1 MDIENLRK
9 ENNLIDLF
17 CTLGQISSPSGQE
30 DNVSD
35 KIIEIL
41 TAAGIKAEYDDFKNV
56 IAKIPATDSS
66 KKPLALSAHMDV
78 IGDNSP
84 VNIRYDGKF
93 IETDKKRTLGADDK
107 AGVAAAMKLAM
118 EIVNNKELKHGG
130 LELVFTKDEEQG
142 LSGINHFDFSRLE
155 SEYVLVID
163 ADKAGQILVAGASYT
178 NALLTVNAPKG
189 GHSGIDIAD
198 KTRANA
204 VKLIAELI
212 NAIPQGVYKA
222 NELGVITSINVG
234 SVIGGGVEP
243 CIKQI
248 SDESIKADSYIDYI
262 SEKSMTNLIN
272 TRARARYSIRS
283 SEVSTENELIAKIQQ
298 IVADFNKKYDG
309 IASAEFLVT
318 PHLPAFE
325 RSSDDTIEKVGK
337 EACEKAGITPDISS
351 FHAGAE
357 THVYAKQKNKN
368 GVPFKPYLIGSADVF
383 NMYSSDE
390 KMDAASYLKGYES
403 IKNMFLIFN
412 S

>member
-1 MDIENLRK
+1 MDIETLRK

-17 CTLGQISSPSGQE
+17 CTLAQIPSPSGQE
-30 DNVSD
+30 DNVSA

-41 TAAGIKAEYDDFKNV
+41 TKAGIKAEHDSFKNV
-56 IAKIPATDSS
+56 IAKVPATDPS

-84 VNIRYDGKF
+84 VNLRYDGKF

-118 EIVNNKELKHGG
+118 EIASDKDLKHGG

-142 LSGINHFDFSRLE
+142 LSGINNFDFSQLE

-178 NALLTVNAPKG
+178 NALLTVTTPKG

-222 NELGVITSINVG
+222 NELGVITSINIG

-309 IASAEFLVT
+309 IASAEFLAT

-325 RSSDDTIEKVGK
+325 RSDDDTIEKVGK

-383 NMYSSDE
+383 NMHSPDE

>member
-78 IGDNSP
+78 IGANSP

-383 NMYSSDE
+383 NMHSSDE

>member
-1 MDIENLRK
+1 MSVDNLRK
-9 ENNLIDLF
+9 ENKLLDLF
-17 CTLGQISSPSGQE
+17 CTLVEIPSPSGKE
-30 DNVSD
+30 DKVAE

-41 TAAGIKAEYDDFKNV
+41 NNANIAVKKDEFGNV

-66 KKPLALSAHMDV
+66 KQSIALSAHMDV

-84 VNIRYDGKF
+84 INICYDGKF

-107 AGVAAAMKLAM
+107 AGVAAAMQLAM
-118 EIVNNKELKHGG
+118 EIAADKDIKHGG

-142 LSGINHFDFSRLE
+142 LSGINHIDFSQLD

-189 GHSGIDIAD
+189 GHSGIDIGD
-198 KTRANA
+198 KTRVNA

-212 NAIPQGVYKA
+212 NEIPQGAYKTDD
-222 NELGVITSINVG
+222 LGVVTSINVG

-248 SDESIKADSYIDYI
+248 SDEAVVADSFIDYVT
-262 SEKSMTNLIN
+262 EKSMTNLIN
-272 TRARARYSIRS
+272 TKAAARYSIRS
-283 SEVSTENELIAKIQQ
+283 SEIDTENELINKIQN
-298 IVADFNKKYDG
+298 IVADFNKKYEG
-309 IASAEFLVT
+309 LAAAEFKVT

-325 RSSDDTIEKVGK
+325 RADDDTIEKIGVQ
-337 EACEKAGITPDISS
+337 ACEKAGVKPSVSS

-357 THVYAKQKNKN
+357 THIYAHKHNKH
-368 GVPFKPYLIGSADVF
+368 GKVFKPYLIGSADVF
-383 NMYSSDE
+383 NMHSSDE
-390 KMDAASYLKGYES
+390 KIDVDSYLKGYKS
-403 IKNMFLIFN
+403 IKEMFKIFN